1 MPIELA
7 VLPASNIA
15 SRSLPM
21 RVPILMTNAWL
32 IFGISI
38 ISSILADI
46 NGDAPKASKPLALKF
61 AATILVIL

>member
-1 MPIELA
+1 MPIEFA

-15 SRSLPM
+15 SRSCPVI
-21 RVPILMTNAWL
+21 VPILMTNAWL
-32 IFGISI
+32 IFGNSI

-46 NGDAPKASKPLALKF
+46 NGDAPKASRPLALKF